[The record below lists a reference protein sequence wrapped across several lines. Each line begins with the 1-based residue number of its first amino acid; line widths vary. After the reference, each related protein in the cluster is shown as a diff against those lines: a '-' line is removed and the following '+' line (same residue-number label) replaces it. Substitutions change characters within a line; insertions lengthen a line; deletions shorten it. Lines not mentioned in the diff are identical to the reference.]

1 MRLKDDVALITGG
14 SRGIGR
20 AIALRFAREGA
31 NMVVAARTAAALEA
45 VEKEIRA
52 FGREAMGIVC
62 DVGDDAA
69 VREMVRRAE
78 EHFGKIDILVNNA
91 GYFCSLHPIAEM
103 PDAEWERSLRDNLSS
118 AFYVSRAVMPGMIA
132 RRRGSIIMM
141 SSLGAKAAYPF
152 GTPYAAA
159 KAGLFGLTRALAAEG
174 GPYGIRV
181 NALSPG
187 VVEGT
192 EVHDKVGRELERI
205 AGISPEARLK
215 DAREAALLRRVL
227 SPEDVADAA
236 LFLAS
241 SDSASITG
249 QTLNVDAGMR
259 FD

>member
-52 FGREAMGIVC
+52 FGREALGLVC

-69 VREMVRRAE
+69 VREMVRSAE
-78 EHFGKIDILVNNA
+78 QHFGKIDILVNNA

-103 PDAEWERSLRDNLSS
+103 PDAEWDRSLRDNLSS
-118 AFYVSRAVMPGMIA
+118 AFCVTRAVMPGMMA

-141 SSLGAKAAYPF
+141 SSLGARAAYPF

-227 SPEDVADAA
+227 SPDDVADAA

-241 SDSASITG
+241 SDSASVTG
-249 QTLNVDAGMR
+249 QTINVDAGLR

>member
-192 EVHDKVGRELERI
+192 AVHDKVSRELERI
-205 AGISPEARLK
+205 VGLSPEARLK

-227 SPEDVADAA
+227 SPDDVADAA

>member
-1 MRLKDDVALITGG
+1 
-14 SRGIGR
+14 
-20 AIALRFAREGA
+20 
-31 NMVVAARTAAALEA
+31 MVVAARTAAALEA

-187 VVEGT
+187 VVAGT
-192 EVHDKVGRELERI
+192 AVHDKVSRELERI
-205 AGISPEARLK
+205 VGLSPEDRLK
-215 DAREAALLRRVL
+215 GARESALLRRVL
-227 SPEDVADAA
+227 SPDDVAGAA

-249 QTLNVDAGMR
+249 
-259 FD
+259 

>member
-31 NMVVAARTAAALEA
+31 NVVVAARNAASIES

-52 FGREAMGIVC
+52 FGREALGIIC

-78 EHFGKIDILVNNA
+78 AQFGRIDILVNNA
-91 GYFCSLHPIAEM
+91 GYFCSLHPIHEM
-103 PDAEWERSLRDNLSS
+103 TDAEWDRSLRDNLSS
-118 AFYVSRAVMPGMIA
+118 AFYVSRAVMPGMTA
-132 RRRGSIIMM
+132 RRRGSILMM

-159 KAGLFGLTRALAAEG
+159 KAGLLGLTRALAAEG

-192 EVHDKVGRELERI
+192 EVHDKVSRELERI
-205 AGISPEARLK
+205 VGLKPEDRLK
-215 DAREAALLRRVL
+215 GAREMALLRRVL
-227 SPEDVADAA
+227 SPDDIAAAA

>member
-1 MRLKDDVALITGG
+1 MMRLEGRLKDEVALITGG

-31 NMVVAARTAAALEA
+31 KVVVAARGAASLQA

-52 FGREAMGIVC
+52 LGCDALAIVC
-62 DVGDDAA
+62 DVGDDNA
-69 VREMVRRAE
+69 VREMVRSAE
-78 EHFGKIDILVNNA
+78 QHFGKIDILVNNA

-103 PDAEWERSLRDNLSS
+103 PDAEWDRSLRDNLSS

-227 SPEDVADAA
+227 
-236 LFLAS
+236 
-241 SDSASITG
+241 
-249 QTLNVDAGMR
+249 
-259 FD
+259 